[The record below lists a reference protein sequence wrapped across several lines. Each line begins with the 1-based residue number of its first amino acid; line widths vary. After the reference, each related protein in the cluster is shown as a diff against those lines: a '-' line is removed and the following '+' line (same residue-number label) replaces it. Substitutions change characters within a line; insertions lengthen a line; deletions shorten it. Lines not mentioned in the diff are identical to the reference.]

1 MSDEQGGIQSEFLR
15 GLKKN
20 DEDPEKQRAFTEDI
34 TRRHREA
41 GKSMFGSHPAYPGE
55 LIEVLP
61 DGRWFIIDS
70 ARNRLREVEVVEN

>member
-1 MSDEQGGIQSEFLR
+1 MSDEHREIKSEFLR

-20 DEDPEKQRAFTEDI
+20 SEDPEKRRAFTEDI

-55 LIEVLP
+55 LMELTP
-61 DGRWFIIDS
+61 EGRWFVIDS
-70 ARNRLREVEVVEN
+70 DLKRVREVEIQE